1 MDKNKNKKIH
11 PVKTDILNHFPCR
24 TVQIYTNV
32 LLFLLSVFCICA
44 ASADNGVYTDTG
56 TESGQSVSADISDN
70 SGKDTLTESDGTA
83 TSRNTGPSPSVMQK
97 EKNIQETDD
106 REARPAD
113 NVSAQS
119 QNEAVQE
126 NAEVI
131 TSPDR
136 VNSSA
141 YLKEDTSTM
150 ESSPV
155 HDNTAA
161 DSIPEKENK
170 EQQPVN
176 SIDSN
181 ASGSIADENTV
192 QSSEDKPEPVDPE
205 EIYQKCLEAHE
216 KRTDDAMDI
225 CLNGARM
232 TKDPRTEYLVA
243 LNYRMGISVAPSHDK
258 QIVWLQKAAS
268 KRHPEAC
275 MDLALI
281 ILDNYNL
288 YQNHNIGLKGV
299 EFLKYAA
306 ETNEKA
312 RYLYADLMLDPF
324 YIKLGIF
331 NIAEGSA
338 IMEEL
343 VNKGNPWSLQWTAD
357 WLIENRELI
366 ARVHNLTGESAEGDD
381 TASVLPHNEETAKDS
396 SPVSSDNQESGIS
409 AKDSTENIKKEE
421 SGAGHQTVAENPESV
436 TADMENNTSEPP
448 ENIGST
454 AEDGSVR
461 EYTDEEIARELLKT
475 DFISRAV
482 NSYLHDE
489 NYPVLLYEQA
499 ADKGLVS
506 AYEALAK
513 IYMESD
519 NQRTVRKGVI
529 YTYAYTFCNNRK
541 YNDKNLL
548 SYLKMQVDRDEQ
560 KKAYESAIE
569 IVENQGCL
577 K

>member
-1 MDKNKNKKIH
+1 MDKDKKQKIH
-11 PVKTDILNHFPCR
+11 PVKTGILNHFPDR
-24 TVQIYTNV
+24 TGQIFTNV
-32 LLFLLSVFCICA
+32 LLFLLSVFSLSVS
-44 ASADNGVYTDTG
+44 SADNGVY

-70 SGKDTLTESDGTA
+70 SGNDALAESEGTVPSKNTE
-83 TSRNTGPSPSVMQK
+83 PSPSVEQE
-97 EKNIQETDD
+97 EKNILKTDD
-106 REARPAD
+106 RKANPAN
-113 NVSAQS
+113 NVSTQPKT
-119 QNEAVQE
+119 EAVQE
-126 NAEVI
+126 KSEVV
-131 TSPDR
+131 TSNDNR
-136 VNSSA
+136 ESTA
-141 YLKEDTSTM
+141 AAQEDSNQ
-150 ESSPV
+150 ESSPAQ
-155 HDNTAA
+155 NNSAA
-161 DSIPEKENK
+161 DSIPEAENK
-170 EQQPVN
+170 EQQTENNEN
-176 SIDSN
+176 ST
-181 ASGSIADENTV
+181 ASGSEADKNTS

-225 CLNGARM
+225 CLNGARL
-232 TKDPRTEYLVA
+232 TKDPRIEYLVA

-366 ARVHNLTGESAEGDD
+366 ARVHNLTRESAKGDD
-381 TASVLPHNEETAKDS
+381 TASVLPHNEENAKDS

-548 SYLKMQVDRDEQ
+548 SYLKIQVDRDEQ